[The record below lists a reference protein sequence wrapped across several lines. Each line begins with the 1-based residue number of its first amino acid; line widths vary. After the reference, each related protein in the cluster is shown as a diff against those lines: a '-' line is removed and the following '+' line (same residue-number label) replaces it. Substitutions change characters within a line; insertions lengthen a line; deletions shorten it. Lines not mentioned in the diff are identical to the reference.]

1 MLRIPHTDDMTDEIF
16 LKHMDKR
23 HSQDLPTSW
32 HLLKIQHISDGWMLP
47 LRAFHS
53 KMHELALPGQYD
65 HEHREREEESA
76 A

>member
-1 MLRIPHTDDMTDEIF
+1 MATVPSADDMSDEIF

-23 HSQDLPTSW
+23 HQKDLPSSW
-32 HLLKIQHISDGWMLP
+32 HLLKIQHFSDGWMDP
-47 LRAFHS
+47 LRTFHS